1 LVTFLDF
8 RLSQGSVARYCRRDG
23 TLCESPG
30 ERILKIGPLLPK
42 LLSNIKGLTYFG
54 TRCIST
60 PPNRTGIWLDCKK
73 NSPKIFATAFLRGC
87 YAEGDIS
94 TKIQD
99 MAIVTIEDE

>member
-1 LVTFLDF
+1 LDF

-73 NSPKIFATAFLRGC
+73 TARKFSQPLSSGGVMQKVISRQRYKIWP
-87 YAEGDIS
+87 
-94 TKIQD
+94 
-99 MAIVTIEDE
+99 